1 MFKFKNLLIT
11 VSLITT
17 LTACTQVKTQE
28 YYAENLDEAKKVFQ
42 KCEEMANQGKSLEGK
57 KLENCTNAG
66 NAVMQGMMKDLTKGL
81 MDAVR

>member
-1 MFKFKNLLIT
+1 MKL
-11 VSLITT
+11 
-17 LTACTQVKTQE
+17 
-28 YYAENLDEAKKVFQ
+28 KKVLQ

-81 MDAVR
+81 MDCSSLSFKYSFLILM

>member
-28 YYAENLDEAKKVFQ
+28 YYAENLDEAKKVLQ

>member
-28 YYAENLDEAKKVFQ
+28 YYAENLDEAKKGFA
-42 KCEEMANQGKSLEGK
+42 E
-57 KLENCTNAG
+57 
-66 NAVMQGMMKDLTKGL
+66 
-81 MDAVR
+81 VRRNGQSR

>member
-28 YYAENLDEAKKVFQ
+28 YYAENLDEAKKVLQ
-42 KCEEMANQGKSLEGK
+42 KCEKIANEGKSLEGK

-81 MDAVR
+81 MDSVR

>member
-28 YYAENLDEAKKVFQ
+28 YYAENLDEAKKVLQ
-42 KCEEMANQGKSLEGK
+42 KCKEMANQGKSLEGK